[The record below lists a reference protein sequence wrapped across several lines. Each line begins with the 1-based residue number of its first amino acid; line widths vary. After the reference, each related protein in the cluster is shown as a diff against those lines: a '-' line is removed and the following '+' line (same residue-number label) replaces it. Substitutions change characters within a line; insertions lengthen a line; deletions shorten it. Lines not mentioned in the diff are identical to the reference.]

1 MGGAWCGRARRA
13 IPLSDASE
21 RPVGLFAVIQLDE
34 IKAIRRGHTPRVKL
48 VVAILH
54 HDDAGPVLDALLQ
67 REFRSTRVDSSGGF
81 LRKKNA
87 TLMIGVE
94 ESDVD
99 EVISIVRSRTKA
111 RSEVPADDAGRRK
124 ANMRQAV
131 VFVIDLA
138 GFSRV

>member
-1 MGGAWCGRARRA
+1 MRCGGARH
-13 IPLSDASE
+13 PS
-21 RPVGLFAVIQLDE
+21 VGCVDQPDGLLHVIHLHE
-34 IKAIRRGHTPRVKL
+34 TKSFRGGHTPRVKL

-124 ANMRQAV
+124 ANLRQAV

>member
-1 MGGAWCGRARRA
+1 LTTPFWSSPSPA
-13 IPLSDASE
+13 IVD
-21 RPVGLFAVIQLDE
+21 VVQLQE
-34 IKAIRRGHTPRVKL
+34 MNCVRGGHTPRVKL

-99 EVISIVRSRTKA
+99 EVISIVRSSTKA

-124 ANMRQAV
+124 ANLRQAV